1 MRARI
6 KRTEMKKV
14 FLGYPFAIPEI
25 RAAVEAGCGGIANVI
40 VASDR
45 LRGKH
50 LLVKIDEM
58 IREADLS
65 LFDFTLHN
73 PNVAVEF
80 GIAYTLGRKWAILY
94 STNPKHQVDSR
105 NASRIF
111 SDLQGMDSICY
122 PDFDTLTSELKR
134 LLPEYLEIPHVG
146 LNQATPTAAV
156 DMSGDHTQTPTRP
169 EDRASAEG
177 QRRHEQSLMPIMSV
191 HLDCTGKRGAL
202 IPEVTI
208 RGVAV
213 NSGLGP
219 ATSVYLHLATV
230 SYMPTHAI
238 NLPDI
243 APRVEHPINLD
254 FQLSPT
260 AQQLD
265 RVPYT
270 CVTRFS
276 DIFGNE
282 GAIAQQSYSG
292 LGKDVTTIGR
302 ILPAPNTAAQIEKLL
317 NDNHVP
323 KGVVQ

>member
-1 MRARI
+1 
-6 KRTEMKKV
+6 MKKV

-25 RAAVEAGCGGIANVI
+25 RTAVEAGCSGIANVI

-80 GIAYTLGRKWAILY
+80 GIAYTLRRKWAILY
-94 STNPKHQVDSR
+94 SMHPEHQVDSL

-122 PDFDTLTSELKR
+122 PDFDTLAGELKR
-134 LLPEYLEIPHVG
+134 LLPEYLEAAHVG
-146 LNQATPTAAV
+146 LNPAASTV
-156 DMSGDHTQTPTRP
+156 GLDIAGNHVEALTKPA
-169 EDRASAEG
+169 DRASAEG
-177 QRRHEQSLMPIMSV
+177 QRRHEQSLMPIVSV
-191 HLDCTGKRGAL
+191 RLDCTGKRGAL
-202 IPEVTI
+202 VPEVAI

-238 NLPDI
+238 NLPEI
-243 APRVEHPINLD
+243 APSAEHPINLD

-292 LGKDVTTIGR
+292 LRKDMTTIGR
-302 ILPAPNTAAQIEKLL
+302 ILPAPNTAVQIEKLL

-323 KGVVQ
+323 KGIVQ